1 MSTFVGIGL
10 GPIQTGIFLAGAF
23 KGGFD
28 RIVIA
33 EVNPDLKAAVNAAGS
48 VTVNIANRD
57 SITTEVYGN
66 VEVYNPLDPAELPKL
81 IEAAAEAEEFATAL
95 PSVKFFSSCAP
106 WLLEGFKRSP
116 ERRRFIY
123 TAENNN
129 HAAEE
134 LEKAVGV
141 AFPNTYYLN
150 TVIGKMS
157 GVLKESPLPMLA
169 PGAPVGV
176 DPYSQEWNIIS
187 YLDRLVYPNHILI
200 KNGYEPESL
209 FSVANAAALALI
221 GMCLGSLLKTE
232 CFSKAK
238 KSAMLVMW
246 TLLLL
251 GLGAFFHLALGD
263 QIVKKLWTTS
273 FIFYAAAYSSAMLAL
288 FYWVI
293 DVKGFRFLAYPF
305 MVVGVN
311 SITIYLFMML
321 GVQRLLAAFLF
332 NGVSKWLGDPWGP
345 VAMNFG
351 SLLTGW
357 FFVYFLYRRKIF
369 LKV

>member
-1 MSTFVGIGL
+1 MTQKSERLLSIDALRGFDMFFIIGGAAL
-10 GPIQTGIFLAGAF
+10 ISALCAAFGCAEGWLAEQMKHVKWAGLAHHDTIFPLFLFLAGVSWPFSLA
-23 KGGFD
+23 
-28 RIVIA
+28 
-33 EVNPDLKAAVNAAGS
+33 S
-48 VTVNIANRD
+48 Q
-57 SITTEVYGN
+57 
-66 VEVYNPLDPAELPKL
+66 
-81 IEAAAEAEEFATAL
+81 EA
-95 PSVKFFSSCAP
+95 K
-106 WLLEGFKRSP
+106 
-116 ERRRFIY
+116 
-123 TAENNN
+123 
-129 HAAEE
+129 
-134 LEKAVGV
+134 GV
-141 AFPNTYYLN
+141 AP
-150 TVIGKMS
+150 GKIRLR
-157 GVLKESPLPMLA
+157 VLKRTAILFLLGLSFGGILKLRLDFRLMSVLGFIGMGWGIAALAFMQLRRSWMRIALIGLLLSGYWVLLSFNTA
-169 PGAPVGV
+169 PGAPAGV
-176 DPYSQEWNIIS
+176 DPYSQEWNMIS
-187 YLDRLVYPNHILI
+187 YLDRLVYPNHILV

-209 FSVANAAALALI
+209 FSVTNAAALALI

-273 FIFYAAAYSSAMLAL
+273 FILYAAAYSSAMLAL

-321 GVQRLLAAFLF
+321 GVQRLLAVFLF
-332 NGVSKWLGDPWGP
+332 SGVSKWLGDPWGA

-351 SLLTGW
+351 TLLTGW